1 METTTT
7 KTENK
12 MVKMFNELKAKR
24 PDAVI
29 LFRVGDFYE
38 SYFDDAKKV
47 ADATGITLT
56 KRSGENGY
64 CLTGFPHHALD
75 IYLPKIIRAGLRVAI
90 CDDISEPVKLKK
102 RGSNET
108 TQEPQVED
116 AEAEEIKDEEQSQ
129 EPQTDEQP
137 TETKSAKII
146 YTDKEAEDYTP
157 KNGKTFAL
165 TEMQEII
172 GGYVEPIRLND
183 GRMIIVDEE
192 GKSKNKAVNI
202 PATNILRR
210 DHYTTDYIVGTAIV
224 CDADMLD

>member
-12 MVKMFNELKAKR
+12 MVKQFNELKAKH

-47 ADATGITLT
+47 ADATGATLT
-56 KRSGENGY
+56 KRSGEDGY
-64 CLTGFPHHALD
+64 YLTGFPHHALD
-75 IYLPKIIRAGLRVAI
+75 TYLPKLIRAGLRVAI
-90 CDDISEPVKLKK
+90 CDDISEPTKIEK
-102 RGSNET
+102 RGSDET
-108 TQEPQVED
+108 TEPQVED
-116 AEAEEIKDEEQSQ
+116 ADAEEIKDEEQPQ
-129 EPQTDEQP
+129 EPQTDEQA

-157 KNGKTFAL
+157 KNGKTFEL
-165 TEMQEII
+165 DEMQGIVGGYIEII
-172 GGYVEPIRLND
+172 NLKD
-183 GRMIIVDEE
+183 GRMMIVDEE
-192 GKSKNKAVNI
+192 GKLNNKAVNI

-210 DHYTTDYIVGTAIV
+210 DHFTTDYIVGTAIV
-224 CDADMLD
+224 CDADMIE

>member
-1 METTTT
+1 MGTTT
-7 KTENK
+7 KETENR
-12 MVKMFNELKAKR
+12 MVEKFNELKAKH

-29 LFRVGDFYE
+29 LFRAGDFYE

-47 ADATGITLT
+47 ADATGTTLT
-56 KRSGENGY
+56 KRSGEDGY
-64 CLTGFPHHALD
+64 YLTGFPHHALD

-90 CDDISEPVKLKK
+90 CDDIPEPVKLKK
-102 RGSNET
+102 RGSDET

-116 AEAEEIKDEEQSQ
+116 ADAEEIKDKEQPQ

-157 KNGKTFAL
+157 KNGKTFEL
-165 TEMQEII
+165 SELQGIVDGNFE
-172 GGYVEPIRLND
+172 VVRLRD
-183 GRMIIVDEE
+183 GRMIIVDED
-192 GKSKNKAVNI
+192 GKSKEKAVNI

-210 DHYTTDYIVGTAIV
+210 DHFATDYIVGTAIV
-224 CDADMLD
+224 CDADMVD

>member
-1 METTTT
+1 META
-7 KTENK
+7 NK
-12 MVKMFNELKAKR
+12 MVEKFNELKTKH

-47 ADATGITLT
+47 SDILSLTLT
-56 KRSGENGY
+56 KRNGENGY
-64 CLTGFPHHALD
+64 YLTGFPYHALD
-75 IYLPKIIRAGLRVAI
+75 NYLPKLIRAGLRVAI
-90 CDDISEPVKLKK
+90 CDDISEPIKLKK
-102 RGSNET
+102 RGSDET

-116 AEAEEIKDEEQSQ
+116 ADAEEIKDEEQPQ
-129 EPQTDEQP
+129 EPQTDGQT

-183 GRMIIVDEE
+183 GRVIIVDED
-192 GKSKNKAVNI
+192 GKSKGKAVNI

-210 DHYTTDYIVGTAIV
+210 DHFTTDYIVGTAIV
-224 CDADMLD
+224 CDADMIE

>member
-12 MVKMFNELKAKR
+12 MIKQFNELKTKR

-38 SYFDDAKKV
+38 SYFDDAKKLAEV
-47 ADATGITLT
+47 LGITLT
-56 KRSGENGY
+56 KRSGEDGY
-64 CLTGFPHHALD
+64 YLAGFPHHALD
-75 IYLPKIIRAGLRVAI
+75 TYLPKLIRAGLRVAI
-90 CDDISEPVKLKK
+90 CDVISEPIKLKK

-116 AEAEEIKDEEQSQ
+116 AEAEEIKDEEQPQ
-129 EPQTDEQP
+129 EPQTDERP

-172 GGYVEPIRLND
+172 GGYVEPI
-183 GRMIIVDEE
+183 
-192 GKSKNKAVNI
+192 
-202 PATNILRR
+202 
-210 DHYTTDYIVGTAIV
+210 
-224 CDADMLD
+224 

>member
-1 METTTT
+1 MRKMIETF
-7 KTENK
+7 K
-12 MVKMFNELKAKR
+12 MLKEKHS
-24 PDAVI
+24 DVLI

-38 SYFDDAKKV
+38 SYFEDAKKV
-47 ADATGITLT
+47 SEVLGVTLT
-56 KRSGENGY
+56 ENEKDDIFI
-64 CLTGFPHHALD
+64 TSFPTQSLD
-75 IYLPKIIRAGLRVAI
+75 TYLPKLIRAGLRVAI
-90 CDDISEPVKLKK
+90 CDDIAEPIKLRK
-102 RGSNET
+102 RGNDET

-116 AEAEEIKDEEQSQ
+116 ADAEEIKDDEQPQ

-165 TEMQEII
+165 TEMQEIV

-183 GRMIIVDEE
+183 GRMIIVDED
-192 GKSKNKAVNI
+192 GKSKDKAVNI

-210 DHYTTDYIVGTAIV
+210 DHFTTDYIVGTAIV
-224 CDADMLD
+224 CDADMIE

>member
-12 MVKMFNELKAKR
+12 MVKQFNELKAKH

-47 ADATGITLT
+47 ADATGATLT
-56 KRSGENGY
+56 KRSGEDGY
-64 CLTGFPHHALD
+64 YLTGFPHHALD
-75 IYLPKIIRAGLRVAI
+75 TYLPKLIRAGLRVAI
-90 CDDISEPVKLKK
+90 CDDISEPTKIEK
-102 RGSNET
+102 RGSDET
-108 TQEPQVED
+108 TEPQVED
-116 AEAEEIKDEEQSQ
+116 ADAEEIKDEEQPQ

-146 YTDKEAEDYTP
+146 YTDKGAEDYTP
-157 KNGKTFAL
+157 KNGKTFGK
-165 TEMQEII
+165 TEMCGI
-172 GGYVEPIRLND
+172 VEGFIDIIRLND
-183 GRMIIVDEE
+183 GRVIIVDSQ
-192 GKSKNKAVNI
+192 GKALNKAVNI

-224 CDADMLD
+224 CDADMID

>member
-1 METTTT
+1 MET
-7 KTENK
+7 KKAENK
-12 MVKMFNELKAKR
+12 MVETLNELKAKH

-38 SYFDDAKKV
+38 SYLEDAKKLSEV
-47 ADATGITLT
+47 LGLTLT
-56 KRSGENGY
+56 RQAKTKMD
-64 CLTGFPHHALD
+64 LTGFPSHALD
-75 IYLPKIIRAGLRVAI
+75 TYLPKLIRAGLRVAI
-90 CDDISEPVKLKK
+90 CDDISVPIKLKK

-116 AEAEEIKDEEQSQ
+116 AEAEEIKDEEQPQ

-157 KNGKTFAL
+157 KNGKTFEL

-172 GGYVEPIRLND
+172 GGYIEPIRLND

-202 PATNILRR
+202 PATNIMRR

-224 CDADMLD
+224 CDADMIE

>member
-1 METTTT
+1 MRKMIETF
-7 KTENK
+7 K
-12 MVKMFNELKAKR
+12 MLKEKHS
-24 PDAVI
+24 DVLI

-38 SYFDDAKKV
+38 SYFEDAKKV
-47 ADATGITLT
+47 SEVLGVTLT
-56 KRSGENGY
+56 ENEKDDIFI
-64 CLTGFPHHALD
+64 TSFPTQSLD
-75 IYLPKIIRAGLRVAI
+75 TYLPKLIRAGLRVAI
-90 CDDISEPVKLKK
+90 CDDISEPIKLKK

-116 AEAEEIKDEEQSQ
+116 ADAEKIKDEEQPQ

-165 TEMQEII
+165 TEMQEIV

-183 GRMIIVDEE
+183 GRMIIVDED
-192 GKSKNKAVNI
+192 GKSKDKAVNI

-210 DHYTTDYIVGTAIV
+210 DHFTTDYIVGTAIV
-224 CDADMLD
+224 CDADMIE

>member
-1 METTTT
+1 MRKMIETF
-7 KTENK
+7 K
-12 MVKMFNELKAKR
+12 MLKEKHS
-24 PDAVI
+24 DVLI

-38 SYFDDAKKV
+38 SYFEDAKKV
-47 ADATGITLT
+47 SEVLGVTLT
-56 KRSGENGY
+56 ENEKDDIFI
-64 CLTGFPHHALD
+64 TSFPTQSLD
-75 IYLPKIIRAGLRVAI
+75 TYLPKLIRAGLRVAI
-90 CDDISEPVKLKK
+90 CDDISEPIKLKK

-116 AEAEEIKDEEQSQ
+116 AEAEEIKDDEQPQ

-172 GGYVEPIRLND
+172 GGYIEPIRLND
-183 GRMIIVDEE
+183 GRMIIVDED
-192 GKSKNKAVNI
+192 GKSKGKAVNI

-210 DHYTTDYIVGTAIV
+210 DHFTTDYIVGTAIV
-224 CDADMLD
+224 CDADMLE

>member
-1 METTTT
+1 MSKMIETF
-7 KTENK
+7 K
-12 MVKMFNELKAKR
+12 MLKEKHS
-24 PDAVI
+24 DVLI

-38 SYFDDAKKV
+38 SYFEDAKKV
-47 ADATGITLT
+47 SEVLGVTLT
-56 KRSGENGY
+56 ENDKDDIFI
-64 CLTGFPHHALD
+64 TSFPTQSLD
-75 IYLPKIIRAGLRVAI
+75 TYLPKLIRAGLRVAI
-90 CDDISEPVKLKK
+90 CDDISEPIKLKK

-116 AEAEEIKDEEQSQ
+116 ADAEEIKDE
-129 EPQTDEQP
+129 EQP

-183 GRMIIVDEE
+183 GRMIIVDED
-192 GKSKNKAVNI
+192 GKSKGKAVNI

-210 DHYTTDYIVGTAIV
+210 DHFTTDYIVGTAIV
-224 CDADMLD
+224 CDADMIE

>member
-1 METTTT
+1 MET
-7 KTENK
+7 KKAENK
-12 MVKMFNELKAKR
+12 MVETFNELKAKH

-38 SYFDDAKKV
+38 SYLEDAKKLSEV
-47 ADATGITLT
+47 LGLTLT
-56 KRSGENGY
+56 RQAKTKMD
-64 CLTGFPHHALD
+64 LTGFPSHALD

-90 CDDISEPVKLKK
+90 CDDISEPTKLKK

-108 TQEPQVED
+108 TQEPQMED
-116 AEAEEIKDEEQSQ
+116 ADAEEIKDDEQPQ

-157 KNGKTFAL
+157 KNGKTFGK
-165 TEMQEII
+165 TEMYGI
-172 GGYVEPIRLND
+172 VEDDIDIIRLND
-183 GRMIIVDEE
+183 RRVIIFDSQ
-192 GKSKNKAVNI
+192 GKALNKAVNI
-202 PATNILRR
+202 PATNIMRR

-224 CDADMLD
+224 CDSDMVD

>member
-47 ADATGITLT
+47 TEVIGIA
-56 KRSGENGY
+56 
-64 CLTGFPHHALD
+64 GFPSHALD
-75 IYLPKIIRAGLRVAI
+75 TYLPKLIRAGLRVAI
-90 CDDISEPVKLKK
+90 CDDISEPIKLKK
-102 RGSNET
+102 RGSDET

-116 AEAEEIKDEEQSQ
+116 ADAEEIKDE
-129 EPQTDEQP
+129 EQP

-183 GRMIIVDEE
+183 GRMIIVDED
-192 GKSKNKAVNI
+192 GKSKDKAVNI

-224 CDADMLD
+224 CDADMIE

>member
-1 METTTT
+1 MSKMIETF
-7 KTENK
+7 K
-12 MVKMFNELKAKR
+12 MLKEKHS
-24 PDAVI
+24 DALI

-38 SYFDDAKKV
+38 TYCEDAKKIAEV
-47 ADATGITLT
+47 LGLTLT
-56 KRSGENGY
+56 RQAKTKMD
-64 CLTGFPHHALD
+64 LTGFPYHALD
-75 IYLPKIIRAGLRVAI
+75 TYLPKLIRAGLRVAI

-116 AEAEEIKDEEQSQ
+116 ADAEEIKDEEHPQ

-157 KNGKTFAL
+157 KNGKTFEL
-165 TEMQEII
+165 DELQGIVGGWIEI
-172 GGYVEPIRLND
+172 VRLKD
-183 GRMIIVDEE
+183 GRIIVIDED

-210 DHYTTDYIVGTAIV
+210 DHFTTDYIVGTAIV
-224 CDADMLD
+224 CDDDMIE

>member
-1 METTTT
+1 MKTTT
-7 KTENK
+7 KKAENRI
-12 MVKMFNELKAKR
+12 VETFNELKAKH

-29 LFRVGDFYE
+29 LFRCGDFYE
-38 SYFDDAKKV
+38 SRFDDAKKI
-47 ADATGITLT
+47 ADVLGLTLT
-56 KRSGENGY
+56 RQAKTEMD
-64 CLTGFPHHALD
+64 LAGFPYHALD
-75 IYLPKIIRAGLRVAI
+75 TYLPKLIRAGLRVAI

-108 TQEPQVED
+108 TQEPQ
-116 AEAEEIKDEEQSQ
+116 
-129 EPQTDEQP
+129 TDEQP
-137 TETKSAKII
+137 TETKSAKIT

-172 GGYVEPIRLND
+172 GGYIEPIRLND
-183 GRMIIVDEE
+183 GRMIIVDED

-210 DHYTTDYIVGTAIV
+210 DHFTTDYIVGTAIV
-224 CDADMLD
+224 CDADMVE

>member
-7 KTENK
+7 KTANK
-12 MVKMFNELKAKR
+12 MVEKFNELKAKH

-38 SYFDDAKKV
+38 SRFDDAKKI
-47 ADATGITLT
+47 ADVLGLTLT
-56 KRSGENGY
+56 RQAKTEMD
-64 CLTGFPHHALD
+64 LAGFPYHALD
-75 IYLPKIIRAGLRVAI
+75 TYLPKLMRAGLRVAI

-108 TQEPQVED
+108 TQEPQVKD
-116 AEAEEIKDEEQSQ
+116 ADAEEIKDDEQPQ

-183 GRMIIVDEE
+183 GRMIIVDED
-192 GKSKNKAVNI
+192 GKSKGKAVNI

-210 DHYTTDYIVGTAIV
+210 DHFTTDYIVGTAIV

>member
-12 MVKMFNELKAKR
+12 MVKMFNELKAKH

-38 SYFDDAKKV
+38 TYCEDAKKLSEV
-47 ADATGITLT
+47 LGLTLT
-56 KRSGENGY
+56 RQAKTKID
-64 CLTGFPHHALD
+64 LTGFPYHALD
-75 IYLPKIIRAGLRVAI
+75 TYLPKLIRAGLRVAI

-108 TQEPQVED
+108 TQEPQVKD
-116 AEAEEIKDEEQSQ
+116 ADAEEIKDDEQPQ

-146 YTDKEAEDYTP
+146 YTDKEDEDYTP
-157 KNGKTFAL
+157 KNGKTFGL
-165 TEMQEII
+165 TEMQEIV

-183 GRMIIVDEE
+183 GRMIIVDED
-192 GKSKNKAVNI
+192 GKSKDKTVNI

-210 DHYTTDYIVGTAIV
+210 DHFTTDYIVGTAIV
-224 CDADMLD
+224 CDADMID

>member
-1 METTTT
+1 METTT

-12 MVKMFNELKAKR
+12 MIKQFNELKAKH

-56 KRSGENGY
+56 KRSDENGY
-64 CLTGFPHHALD
+64 YLTGFPHHALD
-75 IYLPKIIRAGLRVAI
+75 IYLPKLIKAGLRVAI
-90 CDDISEPVKLKK
+90 CDDISEPIKLKK
-102 RGSNET
+102 RGSDET

-116 AEAEEIKDEEQSQ
+116 AEAEEIKDEEQPQ

-172 GGYVEPIRLND
+172 GGYIEPIRLND

-192 GKSKNKAVNI
+192 GKSKGKAVNI

-224 CDADMLD
+224 CDADMIE

>member
-12 MVKMFNELKAKR
+12 MVKMFNELKAKH

-29 LFRVGDFYE
+29 LFRAGDFYE
-38 SYFDDAKKV
+38 SYFDDAKKLSEV
-47 ADATGITLT
+47 LGLTLT
-56 KRSGENGY
+56 RQAKTKMD
-64 CLTGFPHHALD
+64 LTGFPYHALD
-75 IYLPKIIRAGLRVAI
+75 IYLPKLIRAGLRVAI

-102 RGSNET
+102 RGSDET

-116 AEAEEIKDEEQSQ
+116 ADAEEIKDE
-129 EPQTDEQP
+129 EQP

-165 TEMQEII
+165 TEIQEII
-172 GGYVEPIRLND
+172 GGYV
-183 GRMIIVDEE
+183 
-192 GKSKNKAVNI
+192 
-202 PATNILRR
+202 
-210 DHYTTDYIVGTAIV
+210 
-224 CDADMLD
+224 

>member
-12 MVKMFNELKAKR
+12 MVETFNELKSKQ

-47 ADATGITLT
+47 SEVLGITLT
-56 KRSGENGY
+56 KRSGEDGY
-64 CLTGFPHHALD
+64 YLAGFPHHALD
-75 IYLPKIIRAGLRVAI
+75 TYLPKLIRAGLRVAI

-102 RGSNET
+102 RGSDET
-108 TQEPQVED
+108 AQEQQVED
-116 AEAEEIKDEEQSQ
+116 ADAEEIKDDEQPQ
-129 EPQTDEQP
+129 EPQTDEQA

-157 KNGKTFAL
+157 KNGKTFGK
-165 TEMQEII
+165 TEMQRI
-172 GGYVEPIRLND
+172 VEGFIDVIRLND
-183 GRMIIVDEE
+183 GRVIVVDSQ
-192 GKSKNKAVNI
+192 GKALNKAVNI

-210 DHYTTDYIVGTAIV
+210 DHYTTDYIVGNAIV
-224 CDADMLD
+224 CDADMIE

>member
-1 METTTT
+1 MSKMIETF
-7 KTENK
+7 K
-12 MVKMFNELKAKR
+12 MLKGKHS
-24 PDAVI
+24 DALI
-29 LFRVGDFYE
+29 LFRIGDFYE
-38 SYFDDAKKV
+38 TYCEDAKKLSEV
-47 ADATGITLT
+47 LGLTLT
-56 KRSGENGY
+56 RQAKTKMD
-64 CLTGFPHHALD
+64 LTRFPYHALNT
-75 IYLPKIIRAGLRVAI
+75 YLPKLIRAGLRVAI

-137 TETKSAKII
+137 NETKSAKII

-165 TEMQEII
+165 TEMKDII

-183 GRMIIVDEE
+183 GRMIIVDED
-192 GKSKNKAVNI
+192 GKSKGKAVNI

-224 CDADMLD
+224 CAADMIE

>member
-12 MVKMFNELKAKR
+12 MVKMLNELKAKH

-38 SYFDDAKKV
+38 TYFEDAKKIAEV
-47 ADATGITLT
+47 LGLTLT
-56 KRSGENGY
+56 RQAKTEMD
-64 CLTGFPHHALD
+64 LTGFPYHALD
-75 IYLPKIIRAGLRVAI
+75 TYLPKLIRAGLRVAI

-116 AEAEEIKDEEQSQ
+116 ADAEEIKDEEQPQ

-146 YTDKEAEDYTP
+146 YADKEDEDYTP

-165 TEMQEII
+165 TEMQEIV
-172 GGYVEPIRLND
+172 GGWIEIVRLKD
-183 GRMIIVDEE
+183 GRIIVIDEE
-192 GKSKNKAVNI
+192 GKSKDKAVNI

-210 DHYTTDYIVGTAIV
+210 DHFTTDYIVGTAIV
-224 CDADMLD
+224 CDADMIE

>member
-12 MVKMFNELKAKR
+12 MVKMFNELKAKH

-29 LFRVGDFYE
+29 LFIVGDFYE

-47 ADATGITLT
+47 TEVIGIA
-56 KRSGENGY
+56 
-64 CLTGFPHHALD
+64 GFPSHALD
-75 IYLPKIIRAGLRVAI
+75 TYLPKLIRAGLRVAI

-116 AEAEEIKDEEQSQ
+116 ADAEEVKDEEQPQ

-146 YTDKEAEDYTP
+146 YTDKGAEDYTP
-157 KNGKTFAL
+157 KNGTTFEL
-165 TEMQEII
+165 EEMQKIV
-172 GGYVEPIRLND
+172 GGYIEIVRLND
-183 GRMIIVDEE
+183 GRIIIVNED
-192 GKSKNKAVNI
+192 GLSLNLPVNI
-202 PATNILRR
+202 EATNILRR
-210 DHYTTDYIVGTAIV
+210 DHSTTEYIVGNAIV
-224 CDADMLD
+224 CDADMIE

>member
-7 KTENK
+7 KTKNK
-12 MVKMFNELKAKR
+12 MVKMFNELKAKHS
-24 PDAVI
+24 DAVI

-38 SYFDDAKKV
+38 SYLDDAKKLSEIL
-47 ADATGITLT
+47 GLTLT
-56 KRSGENGY
+56 RQAKTKMD
-64 CLTGFPHHALD
+64 LTGFPYHALD
-75 IYLPKIIRAGLRVAI
+75 TYLPKLIRAGLRVAI
-90 CDDISEPVKLKK
+90 CDDISEPIKLRK

-116 AEAEEIKDEEQSQ
+116 ADAEEIKDDEQPQ
-129 EPQTDEQP
+129 EPQTDEQS

-157 KNGKTFAL
+157 KNGKTFGL
-165 TEMQEII
+165 TEMQEIV

-183 GRMIIVDEE
+183 GRMIIVDED
-192 GKSKNKAVNI
+192 GKSKNKTVNI

-210 DHYTTDYIVGTAIV
+210 DHFTTDYIVGTAIV
-224 CDADMLD
+224 CDVDMIE

>member
-7 KTENK
+7 KTVNK
-12 MVKMFNELKAKR
+12 MVKMFNELKTKH
-24 PDAVI
+24 PDAVK

-47 ADATGITLT
+47 TEVIGIA
-56 KRSGENGY
+56 
-64 CLTGFPHHALD
+64 GFPSHALD
-75 IYLPKIIRAGLRVAI
+75 TYLPKLIRAGLRVAI
-90 CDDISEPVKLKK
+90 CDDISEPTKIEK
-102 RGSNET
+102 RGSDET
-108 TQEPQVED
+108 TEPQVED
-116 AEAEEIKDEEQSQ
+116 AEAEEIKDDEQPQ

-146 YTDKEAEDYTP
+146 YTDKGAEDYTP
-157 KNGKTFAL
+157 KNGTTFEL
-165 TEMQEII
+165 EEMQKIV
-172 GGYVEPIRLND
+172 GGYIEIVRLRD

-192 GKSKNKAVNI
+192 GKSKDKAVNI

-224 CDADMLD
+224 CDADMIE

>member
-1 METTTT
+1 MIKMIETF
-7 KTENK
+7 K
-12 MVKMFNELKAKR
+12 MLKEKHS
-24 PDAVI
+24 DALI

-38 SYFDDAKKV
+38 SYFEDAKKV
-47 ADATGITLT
+47 CEVLGVTLT
-56 KRSGENGY
+56 KNVKDDIFIAS
-64 CLTGFPHHALD
+64 FPEQALD
-75 IYLPKIIRAGLRVAI
+75 TYLPKLIRAGLRVAI

-102 RGSNET
+102 RGSDET

-116 AEAEEIKDEEQSQ
+116 VEAEEIKDDEQPQ

-146 YTDKEAEDYTP
+146 YTDKGAEDYTP
-157 KNGKTFAL
+157 KNGTTFEL
-165 TEMQEII
+165 EEMQKIV
-172 GGYVEPIRLND
+172 GGYIEIVRLRD

-192 GKSKNKAVNI
+192 GKSKDKAVNI

-224 CDADMLD
+224 CDADMIE

>member
-1 METTTT
+1 MSKMIETF
-7 KTENK
+7 K
-12 MVKMFNELKAKR
+12 MLKEKHS
-24 PDAVI
+24 DALI

-38 SYFDDAKKV
+38 SFFDDAKKV
-47 ADATGITLT
+47 SEVLGVTLT
-56 KRSGENGY
+56 ENEKDDIFI
-64 CLTGFPHHALD
+64 TSFPTQSLD
-75 IYLPKIIRAGLRVAI
+75 TYLPKLIRAGLRVAI
-90 CDDISEPVKLKK
+90 CDDISEPIKLKK

-116 AEAEEIKDEEQSQ
+116 AEAEEIKDEEQPQ

-146 YTDKEAEDYTP
+146 YTDKEAEEYTP

-172 GGYVEPIRLND
+172 GGYIEPIRLND
-183 GRMIIVDEE
+183 GRMIIVDED
-192 GKSKNKAVNI
+192 GKSKDKAVKI

-210 DHYTTDYIVGTAIV
+210 DHFTTDYIVGTAIV
-224 CDADMLD
+224 CDADMIE

>member
-1 METTTT
+1 MET
-7 KTENK
+7 KKEVNK
-12 MVKMFNELKAKR
+12 MVETFNELKIKY

-38 SYFDDAKKV
+38 SYLEDAKRLSEV
-47 ADATGITLT
+47 LGVTLT
-56 KRSGENGY
+56 RQAKTKMD
-64 CLTGFPHHALD
+64 LAGFPCHALD
-75 IYLPKIIRAGLRVAI
+75 TYLPKLIGAGLRVAI

-116 AEAEEIKDEEQSQ
+116 AEAEEIKDEEQPQ
-129 EPQTDEQP
+129 EQQTDEQA

-157 KNGKTFAL
+157 KNGKTFEL
-165 TEMQEII
+165 DELQGIVDGNFEI
-172 GGYVEPIRLND
+172 VRLRD
-183 GRMIIVDEE
+183 GRIIIVDED
-192 GKSKNKAVNI
+192 GKLKDKAVNI
-202 PATNILRR
+202 PATNIMRR

-224 CDADMLD
+224 CDSDMVD